1 MTTPTLLSCI
11 IFAAEVA
18 GLLTAV
24 KAIMETRTAQGAIAW
39 AVSLLALPWIAVPAY
54 WIFGRTKF
62 AGYVTARRAE
72 VLKTSAVARK
82 LAEEFDRQ
90 RMQTKAG
97 RQEELLL
104 ERLAKLPFTAHN
116 RAELLIDGEAT
127 FAAIFAGIAAAKEYV
142 LVQFYII
149 HEDGL
154 GRRLRDALIE
164 RARAGVRCMVLFDE
178 IGSGRLRGYCA
189 ELRAAGVQ
197 IAPFNTT
204 KGPANRFQINFRN
217 HRKIVIVDG
226 RVGFVGGH
234 NVGDEYL
241 GLDPQIGPWRDTHV
255 KVEGPVVQCV
265 QVAWL
270 EDWLWA
276 TGETPSNLNWR
287 PVGARGGCVGA
298 LCLPSGP
305 ADELE
310 TATLFFL
317 HAILSAKKRLWIASP
332 YFVPD
337 EQFIS
342 ALQLAALRGVEV
354 RILIPEK
361 PDNALVRLSAF
372 SYLRETEIVGI
383 QWFRH
388 RRGFMHQKVMLVD
401 DDYCA
406 IGTANFDNRSF
417 RLNFEITMVFYEHAF
432 AQQVAD
438 MLARDFA
445 DSTPA
450 AAHELDRAGFWF
462 RLKVRVARL
471 MAPVQ

>member
-1 MTTPTLLSCI
+1 MNSPTLLSVAV
-11 IFAAEVA
+11 FTAEVA
-18 GLLTAV
+18 GVLTAV
-24 KAIMETRTAQGAIAW
+24 KAIMETRTSQGAIAW
-39 AVSLLALPWIAVPAY
+39 AVALVTVPYVAVPAY

-72 VLKTSAVARK
+72 ILKTSAVARK

-97 RQEELLL
+97 RREELLL

-116 RAELLIDGEAT
+116 RATLLIDGEAT
-127 FAAIFAGIAAAKEYV
+127 FAAIFAAIATAKEYV
-142 LVQFYII
+142 IVQFYII
-149 HEDGL
+149 HEDEL
-154 GRRLRDALIE
+154 GRRLSDALME

-178 IGSGRLRGYCA
+178 IGSGRLRGFCA
-189 ELRAAGVQ
+189 ELRAAGVE
-197 IAPFNTT
+197 IAPFNST
-204 KGPANRFQINFRN
+204 KGATNRFQINFRN
-217 HRKIVIVDG
+217 HRKIVVVDG
-226 RVGFVGGH
+226 RIAFVGGH

-241 GLDPQIGPWRDTHV
+241 GLDPKIGPWRDTHV
-255 KVEGPVVQCV
+255 EVEGPVVQCV

-276 TGETPSNLNWR
+276 TGEVPGNLNWN

-305 ADELE
+305 ADEQE

-317 HAILSAKKRLWIASP
+317 HAINSAKERLWIASP

-342 ALQLAALRGVEV
+342 ALQLAALRGVDV
-354 RILIPEK
+354 RILIPLK
-361 PDNALVRLSAF
+361 PDNELVRLSGF
-372 SYLRETEIVGI
+372 SYLRETEAVGI
-383 QWFRH
+383 KWFRYH
-388 RRGFMHQKVMLVD
+388 RGFMHQKVLLVD

-417 RLNFEITMVFYEHAF
+417 RLNFELTMAFYEHAF
-432 AQQVAD
+432 TQQVAD
-438 MLARDFA
+438 MLERDFA
-445 DSTPA
+445 GSTQA
-450 AAHELDRAGFWF
+450 TARELDTKSFWF